1 MFRSGTRKAD
11 GNLHRAACLL
21 AAAMLL
27 PLAGC
32 GQSAAQ
38 RGLPLRIEISH
49 VVGEAPLQLGDSY
62 KTAAGDT
69 WSAERLR
76 YYLSNF
82 RVRRA
87 DGVWFVNPQSA
98 DSSRGYFLVD
108 EADGASKQFQIG
120 PLPAG
125 TYSGLEFLVGVDAQ
139 RNGAGAQT
147 GTLDPARGMFWTW
160 NTGYIFFQFDGHSP
174 QSTADAQ
181 ALTYHIGGGSGAS
194 AHSVYLQ
201 FQSPVQITAEDS
213 AELHLHADLARLF
226 DGAHALRPATLSSA
240 MDPAAS
246 ANIADNSAG
255 LFRIDHVHRLPKA
268 GLAEGS

>member
-1 MFRSGTRKAD
+1 MNRTGTRMAD
-11 GNLHRAACLL
+11 LAARLL
-21 AAAMLL
+21 AAAWLL
-27 PLAGC
+27 SLAGC
-32 GQSAAQ
+32 SLGGAPA
-38 RGLPLRIEISH
+38 GLPLRIEISH
-49 VVGEAPLQLGDSY
+49 VVGDAPLQFGNTY
-62 KTAAGDT
+62 RTAAGDS

-82 RVRRA
+82 RLRRA
-87 DGVWFVNPQSA
+87 DGSWFVNPQSA

-120 PLPAG
+120 PVPAG
-125 TYSGLEFLVGVDAQ
+125 SYSGLEFLVGVDAA

-174 QSTADAQ
+174 QSGDAEH
-181 ALTYHIGGGSGAS
+181 ALSYHVGGGGGAT
-194 AHSVYLQ
+194 AHSVFLPLPA
-201 FQSPVQITAEDS
+201 PVEVTADTS

-226 DGAHALRPATLSSA
+226 DGAHALHPASLFTA
-240 MDPAAS
+240 MDAA
-246 ANIADNSAG
+246 AAAQIADNSAG
-255 LFRIDHVHRLPKA
+255 LYRIDHVHRLPKA